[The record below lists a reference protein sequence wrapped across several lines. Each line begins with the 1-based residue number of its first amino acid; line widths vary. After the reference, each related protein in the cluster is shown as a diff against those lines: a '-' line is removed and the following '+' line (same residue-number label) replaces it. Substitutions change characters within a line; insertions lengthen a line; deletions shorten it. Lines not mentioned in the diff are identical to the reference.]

1 MSRFGWGERVVL
13 FKKKTNQLIVF
24 VFKNHLAKLL
34 LLGWQSKGEF
44 Y

>member
-1 MSRFGWGERVVL
+1 MSRFGWGERVVVYI
-13 FKKKTNQLIVF
+13 KKKKQ
-24 VFKNHLAKLL
+24 NHLAKLF